1 LLIAYPNL
9 LALCVARRAWD
20 QWQTF
25 TVGNTALGLGLLIYA
40 TRSRLLEAAWGQV
53 TLRGVLLGILAGL
66 VPLAVILV
74 LMFWPGRLGC
84 DIVASGIG
92 AITTRHVVYRLWVQV
107 GLATVL
113 CEEFAFRGVLQVL
126 LLRTLSVPWALG
138 LDAVVFGLWHAALLY
153 NACAGRRGVARLAA
167 TGGGTALYTLLGL
180 LLALVRHVAG
190 GLLAAIV
197 AHGVLDV
204 LMFAGMVVRRR
215 QLRLMAVSETV

>member
-1 LLIAYPNL
+1 M
-9 LALCVARRAWD
+9 ARRAWD
-20 QWQTF
+20 QWHAF
-25 TVGNTALGLGLLIYA
+25 TVGNTALGLVLLIYA
-40 TRSRLLEAAWGQV
+40 THSHLLAAVWGQV

-74 LMFWPGRLGC
+74 LMFRPGRLGR

-92 AITTRHVVYRLWVQV
+92 AITTRHVVYRLCVQV
-107 GLATVL
+107 GFATVL
-113 CEEFAFRGVLQVL
+113 CEEFAFRGVLQVV

-153 NACAGRRGVARLAA
+153 NGCAGRHGVARLAA
-167 TGGGTALYTLLGL
+167 TGGGTALYTLLGF
-180 LLALVRHVAG
+180 LLALVQQAAG
-190 GLLAAIV
+190 GLLAAII

-215 QLRLMAVSETV
+215 QLRLMAVLDTL